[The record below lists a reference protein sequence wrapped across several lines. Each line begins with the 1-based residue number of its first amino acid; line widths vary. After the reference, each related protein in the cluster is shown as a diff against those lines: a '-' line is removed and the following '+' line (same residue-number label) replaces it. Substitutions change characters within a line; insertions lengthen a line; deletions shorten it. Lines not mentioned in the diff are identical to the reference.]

1 MTELSDGAAIGRRI
15 LFISNGHGED
25 LNASLICAALREI
38 NPSVRILALPIVGQG
53 KAYVGRGVALLLKGR
68 DMPSGGMVYQGLNF
82 WKDIASGWIQNT
94 LAQIR
99 AVLDSRRKF
108 DLVMSVGD
116 HVPLVFAWLAGR
128 PTMVFLVSTSSF
140 YEGRLKLSPL
150 TRWLCDKP
158 FVLNVFTRDAF
169 TAADLV
175 AQGLKKARFV
185 GYPIM
190 DVLQVSD
197 PPSACSSSS
206 ETDLDPSPYSIGLL
220 PGSRF
225 PEAQSN
231 LALMLR
237 VCRALAERFVARPWT
252 FEAAIAP
259 GTDLEILRQLIKVD
273 GWDVD
278 VQTGVL
284 RCGRSGLVVNF
295 SAHHFSEILIGS
307 SLILGMAGTAVEQA
321 VGLGKP
327 VVQLIGSGP
336 QFTYAFAEAQMRLL
350 GKGVFTVGRKAA
362 GSAEIEDAAT
372 LINDLLHDPL
382 LPEICHRMAQER
394 VGAPGGSQALAL
406 ALLSSLPR
414 LSPSTG

>member
-1 MTELSDGAAIGRRI
+1 MSALIDCTAMSRKI

-38 NPSVRILALPIVGQG
+38 EPRMLIFALPIVGQG
-53 KAYVGRGVALLLKGR
+53 KAYIGQGVALLLKGR

-82 WKDIASGWIQNT
+82 WKDMASGWIQNT
-94 LAQIR
+94 LAQIK
-99 AVLDSRRKF
+99 AVLDYRRKI

-116 HVPLVFAWLAGR
+116 HVPLVFAWLTGR
-128 PTMVFLVSTSSF
+128 PAMVFLVSTSSF
-140 YEGRLKLSPL
+140 YEGRLKLNPL

-175 AQGLKKARFV
+175 VQGLRKARFV

-190 DVLQVSD
+190 DVLQASD
-197 PPSACSSSS
+197 PPSAWSSSS
-206 ETDLDPSPYSIGLL
+206 GTTLDPFSCSIGLL

-225 PEAQSN
+225 PEAQAN
-231 LALMLR
+231 LAIMLR
-237 VCRALAERFVARPWT
+237 VCRALAERFIARPWT
-252 FEAAIAP
+252 FDAAIAP
-259 GTDLEILRQLIKVD
+259 GTDLEILRQLVKVD

-278 VQTGVL
+278 VQGGVL

-295 SAHHFSEILIGS
+295 SDHHFSEILTGS

-362 GSAEIEDAAT
+362 GSAEIQDAAT
-372 LINDLLHDPL
+372 LINDLLQDPL
-382 LPEICHRMAQER
+382 LPEICRRMAQER
-394 VGAPGGSQALAL
+394 VGAPGGSQALAM
-406 ALLSSLPR
+406 ALLGALPR
-414 LSPSTG
+414 LATSTG